1 MDRKFSN
8 HITLTVSAQIFNAKF
23 RKNPLEA
30 IQRKRNV
37 NAVASTY
44 SKNCAYRLL
53 WFNFILGLN
62 FILLCFKLII
72 IHYHTQKQ
80 RKIQFKL
87 RIKLNHNTDTRH
99 IHQNEIALSLTL

>member
-37 NAVASTY
+37 NAVA
-44 SKNCAYRLL
+44 CAYRML

-72 IHYHTQKQ
+72 IHYHTPKR